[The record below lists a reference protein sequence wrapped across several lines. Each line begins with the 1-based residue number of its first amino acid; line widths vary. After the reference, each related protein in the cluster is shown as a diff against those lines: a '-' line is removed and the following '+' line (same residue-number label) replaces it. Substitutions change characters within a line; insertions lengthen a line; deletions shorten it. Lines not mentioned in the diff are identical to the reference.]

1 MTILAELPAIVMH
14 MAAQFVHHDPH
25 KEGITCIHLQQ
36 RNNGIRVAST
46 NGHFAFRCLVSYGP
60 SCFMTD
66 DASMGNNELLLPASA
81 FKKKVNYAQKVS
93 IGNGEARFI
102 GGKKAEMD
110 MLETRPCKESEW
122 SFPSHFDSLWPD
134 PASMNNAPAA
144 PVTMNADYMCIIC
157 DTVAKFSD
165 NGLVKMHM
173 ADSATSAMLLTAS
186 MDDLALQFLLLP
198 VMVRA

>member
-46 NGHFAFRCLVSYGP
+46 NGHFAFRCLVPYGP

-66 DASMGNNELLLPASA
+66 DASMGNNELLLPAST

-93 IGNGEARFI
+93 IGNGEVRFI

-110 MLETRPCKESEW
+110 MLETRPCKESDW

-134 PASMNNAPAA
+134 PVSMNNAPAA
-144 PVTMNADYMCIIC
+144 PVTVNADYMRIIC

-173 ADSATSAMLLTAS
+173 ADSATSAMLLTTS
-186 MDDLALQFLLLP
+186 MDNLMLELLLLP